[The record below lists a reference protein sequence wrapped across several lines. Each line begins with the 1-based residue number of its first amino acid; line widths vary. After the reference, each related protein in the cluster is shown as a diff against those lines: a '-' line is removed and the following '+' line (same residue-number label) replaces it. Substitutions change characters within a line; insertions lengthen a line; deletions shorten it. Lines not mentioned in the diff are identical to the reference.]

1 MTSMPDPAPKVSAR
15 VSTQTPETGHLD
27 PAIEHAQLI
36 FREAWNDLET
46 QVGRE
51 SLRFPKEIIWLN
63 GAPGS
68 GKGTNTPF
76 ILRERS
82 ITAPPIVVADLLNS
96 AEFQKIKDSGNLV
109 GDREVIGL
117 MLRKLL
123 NPIYLD
129 GVIVDGFPRTKV
141 QVETL
146 KLFYQK
152 MLELRKL
159 YAKTSQAVNFPSPV
173 FRITVL
179 FVEEKES
186 VERQLKRGRQVI
198 AHNQRVR
205 DTGVGEELEERAT
218 DSSEE
223 AGRKRYRIFK
233 EAAFEALHNLKKHF
247 HYHVINAQGDIASVE
262 KNIMKEFQYQSSL
275 ELDSEVL
282 DLINHV
288 PLASDIVL
296 AARQNLVRRLES
308 YEREN
313 GAVLKTV
320 IDTIARDFMP
330 VILNHAITG
339 LAKITTENELFA
351 NPLAIAM
358 LIDIFNER
366 GYRSTATV
374 EARDIPARINPH
386 TNEIF
391 CIKRP
396 RYRFEIRFQ
405 GSVIRRGH

>member
-1 MTSMPDPAPKVSAR
+1 MPEPAPQAPVRAPA
-15 VSTQTPETGHLD
+15 PETGHLD

-36 FREAWNDLET
+36 FRDVWHDLEV
-46 QVGRE
+46 QIGRE

-96 AEFQKIKDSGNLV
+96 AEFKRIKDSGNLV

-123 NPIYLD
+123 SPVYVD

-146 KLFYQK
+146 KLFYQN
-152 MLELRKL
+152 MLELRKQ
-159 YAKTSQAVNFPSPV
+159 YANTNLAMHFPTPV

-186 VERQLKRGRQVI
+186 VERQLKRGRQVV
-198 AHNQRVR
+198 AHNQRVH
-205 DTGVGEELEERAT
+205 DTGVGEPLEERAT
-218 DSSEE
+218 DFSEE
-223 AGRKRYRIFK
+223 AARKRYRIFK

-262 KNIMKEFQYQSSL
+262 QNIIKEFQYQSSL
-275 ELDSEVL
+275 ELDPEVL

-308 YEREN
+308 YERDN
-313 GAVLKTV
+313 TALLKSV
-320 IDTIARDFMP
+320 IDTIGRDFMP

-339 LAKITTENELFA
+339 LAKITTENDLFA

-374 EARDIPARINPH
+374 EARDIPARIDPH
-386 TNEIF
+386 THEIS